1 MYLEQIQLYQDKA
14 KAKLKEFGPKL
25 VSALEEESRAL
36 LNSYQMEN
44 PKLLEFWSYHDL
56 SQADM
61 YASLARTYHSNLKK
75 LSAQAEQLNYNQ
87 KFLKSQVTDFSSIND
102 SLKEFKKVLT
112 LWEFAERWRGENW
125 MLIPFSA
132 LDEKDLMQ
140 NLKDGTDLLQGLDED
155 FRGSPSIQVNKK

>member
-1 MYLEQIQLYQDKA
+1 L
-14 KAKLKEFGPKL
+14 KLKDFRPKL
-25 VSALEEESRAL
+25 IVALEEESRGL
-36 LNSYQMEN
+36 METFN
-44 PKLLEFWSYHDL
+44 KEKPKLMEFWSYHDL

-61 YASLARTYHSNLKK
+61 YASLARTYHSNLNK
-75 LSAQAEQLNYNQ
+75 LSSLADQLNYNQ
-87 KFLKSQVTDFSSIND
+87 KFLKSQVTDFSAIND

-155 FRGSPSIQVNKK
+155 FRGSPSIQVRKIILK